1 MNLQDKITIK
11 GLTDAGM
18 VRSKNEDAIGFDS
31 ALERYLQAADQNSP
45 LVQEWRQFQ
54 REITAGQ
61 SRVAALRAVASRC
74 HVIPVST
81 AVSALVQAEIQG
93 ASIARMLSQQAE
105 DVRLRRRDQVLLQ
118 AQALPVKLVFPLMIC
133 FLPGIFLITLGPAF
147 LEFVRMA
154 DQIIRDT
161 AR

>member
-1 MNLQDKITIK
+1 MHP
-11 GLTDAGM
+11 A
-18 VRSKNEDAIGFDS
+18 
-31 ALERYLQAADQNSP
+31 
-45 LVQEWRQFQ
+45 EWRQFQ

-61 SRVAALRAVASRC
+61 SRVTALRAVALRC